1 MELPG
6 LDRLIEVCRQLNL
19 LLKTSPPGRTSL
31 KDGMRME
38 SLPFDPMLAAVY
50 ARFGSAAFAADVA
63 SLILHRFDDTEQKL
77 EERNKRWSERHR
89 DRLALPTFV
98 FAGEPM
104 MAYHYATV
112 PSLADD
118 QGRQPVVMVDVY
130 EEPYAVPVAS
140 NVDQFFEVYSR
151 YLEALLALPN
161 AREAKASLL
170 TFPFDIPTLIARDGR
185 LVNLIQRGN
194 FDLLLTNVDV
204 KGWTQKV
211 LTAGLIRT

>member
-1 MELPG
+1 MHMEG
-6 LDRLIEVCRQLNL
+6 
-19 LLKTSPPGRTSL
+19 
-31 KDGMRME
+31 
-38 SLPFDPMLAAVY
+38 LPFDPMLAAVY
-50 ARFGSAAFAADVA
+50 ARLGYAAFATDVA
-63 SLILHRFDDTEQKL
+63 GLILHRFDDTEQKL

-89 DRLALPTFV
+89 DRLALSTFV

-140 NVDQFFEVYSR
+140 NVNQFFEVYSR

-185 LVNLIQRGN
+185 IVNLIQRGN

-211 LTAGLIRT
+211 LTAGLTRT